1 MGEVVRQVLVDLMV
15 EGLIS
20 DYEDNEDDDFN
31 DKMFLLMMTYNVPD
45 IGRAFFSFFSPT
57 LRRKDTQ
64 CQRYRHNVYKKIY
77 KIMLSNLVAVIIYKS
92 RNEIIFFL
100 SFLMFSIKEG

>member
-1 MGEVVRQVLVDLMV
+1 MGEVVRQVLVDLMA

-45 IGRAFFSFFSPT
+45 IGKAFF
-57 LRRKDTQ
+57 
-64 CQRYRHNVYKKIY
+64 
-77 KIMLSNLVAVIIYKS
+77 
-92 RNEIIFFL
+92 FL
-100 SFLMFSIKEG
+100 